1 MHVVSKSKEFETAVY
16 ELGFYFGFFKRSRFS
31 ETILRFY
38 PDDGLTSD
46 VKYRTSG
53 LGVYVFLPAF
63 SALNS
68 VFSFDFRKFS
78 FVFGLLSFLGVGQ

>member
-1 MHVVSKSKEFETAVY
+1 MNWAFISDFSSAQDFLKQS
-16 ELGFYFGFFKRSRFS
+16 FG
-31 ETILRFY
+31 FY

-46 VKYRTSG
+46 VKYRTGG
-53 LGVYVFLPAF
+53 LGVYVFLPGF

-68 VFSFDFRKFS
+68 VFSFEFRKFS